1 MSKSKKEG
9 KPKKNRVNVV
19 KRLKMMTTKDTK
31 DCTIVSL
38 RLSIEIEDPMV
49 CLVNIMIS

>member
-19 KRLKMMTTKDTK
+19 KRLKMMNKNN
-31 DCTIVSL
+31 
-38 RLSIEIEDPMV
+38 EISQD
-49 CLVNIMIS
+49 